1 MATSRGL
8 RLWLPKPKVSGPF
21 LDHAMHTDDLADTC
35 GFIKQTIQTFLGIM
49 SLQTA
54 TEMIL
59 LALLINKVTG
69 LYGLLAILTGYALD
83 AIQLSMYIYS
93 VVVLVALAFL
103 LPHIRRQSPFQ
114 NLLLA
119 WLYIFDT
126 AANAA
131 YTAFFAVEWY
141 ITSEGNPAGDAAE
154 QATDTATSIVLIA
167 AFTLI
172 RVYLMFVVMSFTR
185 QVMKRYVAGLASNH
199 SDKATTVQP
208 FARGNHAGE
217 GWKGKLGRA
226 MIFVGQDYWIGVKE
240 DEEWA
245 SADPTRVPLAGA
257 VDGDE

>member
-1 MATSRGL
+1 M
-8 RLWLPKPKVSGPF
+8 
-21 LDHAMHTDDLADTC
+21 
-35 GFIKQTIQTFLGIM
+35 GIM
-49 SLQTA
+49 SIQTA
-54 TEMIL
+54 TEMIS

-93 VVVLVALAFL
+93 VVVLVTLAFL

-114 NLLLA
+114 NLSLA

-141 ITSEGNPAGDAAE
+141 MASDKGNPAGDAVE
-154 QATDTATSIVLIA
+154 QATDTAASIVLVVA
-167 AFTLI
+167 LTVI

-185 QVMKRYVAGLASNH
+185 QVMKRYMDGLANN
-199 SDKATTVQP
+199 SDKVGGSSRSAVQP
-208 FARGNHAGE
+208 FAPGTLEGE

-226 MIFVGQDYWIGVKE
+226 MVSVGREYWIGGKE

-245 SADPTRVPLAGA
+245 SADPARVPLAGA
-257 VDGDE
+257 IDDGEE

>member
-1 MATSRGL
+1 
-8 RLWLPKPKVSGPF
+8 
-21 LDHAMHTDDLADTC
+21 
-35 GFIKQTIQTFLGIM
+35 M

-54 TEMIL
+54 TEMIS

-83 AIQLSMYIYS
+83 GIQLSMYIYS
-93 VVVLVALAFL
+93 VVVLITLAFL

-126 AANAA
+126 ATNAA

-141 ITSEGNPAGDAAE
+141 IASEGNPAGDAAE
-154 QATDTATSIVLIA
+154 QATDTAASIVLVA

-172 RVYLMFVVMSFTR
+172 RIYLMFVVMSFTR
-185 QVMKRYVAGLASNH
+185 QIMRRYVTELASN
-199 SDKATTVQP
+199 SDKTTAVKP
-208 FARGNHAGE
+208 FAPGTPEGE

-226 MIFVGQDYWIGVKE
+226 MVFVGQDYWIGGKE

-245 SADPTRVPLAGA
+245 YADSARVPLAGA
-257 VDGDE
+257 VDGDEE

>member
-1 MATSRGL
+1 MFGDNVLTL
-8 RLWLPKPKVSGPF
+8 VE
-21 LDHAMHTDDLADTC
+21 
-35 GFIKQTIQTFLGIM
+35 QTMKTFLGIM

-54 TEMIL
+54 TEMIS

-93 VVVLVALAFL
+93 VVILVALAFL
-103 LPHIRRQSPFQ
+103 LPHIRRQTPFQ
-114 NLLLA
+114 NMLLA

-126 AANAA
+126 AINAA

-141 ITSEGNPAGDAAE
+141 IASEGNPAGDAAE
-154 QATDTATSIVLIA
+154 QATDTAASIVLVA

-185 QVMKRYVAGLASNH
+185 QVMRRYVAGLAGG
-199 SDKATTVQP
+199 DKATSSTNLKP
-208 FARGNHAGE
+208 FARSSPEGE

-226 MIFVGQDYWIGVKE
+226 MVFVGQDYWIGGKE

-245 SADPTRVPLAGA
+245 SADPARVPLAGA
-257 VDGDE
+257 VDGDEE